1 MAKIDKIEKSCK
13 KLVIPPTPP
22 PPSLGLSD
30 FQSPQLGHSGV
41 EGHFLA
47 PKRIK
52 DFFLVKYKIGHSN
65 VCSNYL

>member
-47 PKRIK
+47 PKRI
-52 DFFLVKYKIGHSN
+52 
-65 VCSNYL
+65 